1 MYSLG
6 MVLMSV
12 VVGFIFGVG
21 FSFLVYRL
29 FSYWVAK
36 KIVQSMGLDAAK
48 SLSKEMM
55 DAVNEATPLDI
66 HLKDEDGEL

>member
-21 FSFLVYRL
+21 FSYLVYRL

-36 KIVQSMGLDAAK
+36 KIVQTMGLDAAK
-48 SLSKEMM
+48 NLSKGMV
-55 DAVNEATPLDI
+55 DAVNEATSLDI
-66 HLKDEDGEL
+66 HIKDENGEL

>member
-21 FSFLVYRL
+21 FSYLVYRI
-29 FSYWVAK
+29 FSYWIAK
-36 KIVQSMGLDAAK
+36 KIIQSRGLDAAK
-48 SLSKEMM
+48 SLSKDMV
-55 DAVNEATPLDI
+55 DAVNEATSLDI
-66 HLKDEDGEL
+66 HIKDENGEL